1 MTEIPPLYEALR
13 GCPGIAIFSP
23 ANSGTSGS
31 NFNTPEADESSKY
44 SMYGC
49 LSRCI

>member
-1 MTEIPPLYEALR
+1 M
-13 GCPGIAIFSP
+13 AIFSP
-23 ANSGTSGS
+23 ANNGTSGS
-31 NFNTPEADESSKY
+31 NYNPPEADKPSKY